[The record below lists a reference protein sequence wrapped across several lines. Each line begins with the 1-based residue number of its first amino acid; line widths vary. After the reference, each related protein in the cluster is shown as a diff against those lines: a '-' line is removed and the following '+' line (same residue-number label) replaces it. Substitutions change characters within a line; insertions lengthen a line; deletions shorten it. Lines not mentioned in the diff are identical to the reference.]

1 MERKLNRQIFENAI
15 ESMKKYG
22 KDSMMSPRIF
32 SKRQGIKN
40 SLLAYY
46 ESTEEFEKC
55 KFVIEFF
62 TGLETHITEMVDN
75 ESVGATGEFELI
87 K

>member
-1 MERKLNRQIFENAI
+1 
-15 ESMKKYG
+15 
-22 KDSMMSPRIF
+22 
-32 SKRQGIKN
+32 
-40 SLLAYY
+40 LLTYY

-62 TGLETHITEMVDN
+62 DELETHIMENIIT

>member
-32 SKRQGIKN
+32 SKRHGIKN
-40 SLLAYY
+40 SLLVYY

-62 TGLETHITEMVDN
+62 TELETHIMEMVDN

>member
-15 ESMKKYG
+15 ESMIKYG

-32 SKRQGIKN
+32 SKRHGIKN
-40 SLLAYY
+40 SLLTYY

-62 TGLETHITEMVDN
+62 AELETHIMENIIT

>member
-40 SLLAYY
+40 SLLVYY

-55 KFVIEFF
+55 KFVMEFF
-62 TGLETHITEMVDN
+62 TELETHIMEMVDN